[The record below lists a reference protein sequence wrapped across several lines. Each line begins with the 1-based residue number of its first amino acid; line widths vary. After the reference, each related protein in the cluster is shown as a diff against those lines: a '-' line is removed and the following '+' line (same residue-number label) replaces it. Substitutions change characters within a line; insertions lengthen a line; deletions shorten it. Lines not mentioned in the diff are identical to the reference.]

1 MYVEIW
7 RRRTRDFDVFPVE
20 TRFELSHACLLMSLN
35 FVVLLPLR
43 GLLLSEPVMLQGIL
57 GMGLIVLGTEIAA
70 RG

>member
-1 MYVEIW
+1 
-7 RRRTRDFDVFPVE
+7 
-20 TRFELSHACLLMSLN
+20 MSLN